1 MSFLYV
7 LTADTPLS
15 REIYEAP
22 MNAVDWCEVD
32 WRLGEKA
39 RRVLQASAIESFGRE
54 GVYATM
60 SAVMRRANITDPEE
74 FSTIAE
80 YLEEQGLIAEADA
93 DYGIFVLTYEG
104 IDLAEH

>member
-1 MSFLYV
+1 V

-15 REIYEAP
+15 RGIYEAS
-22 MNAVDWCEVD
+22 MNTIDWCEVD

-54 GVYATM
+54 GVYVTM
-60 SAVMRRANITDPEE
+60 SAVMERANITDPEE
-74 FSTIAE
+74 FWQIAE
-80 YLEEQGLIAEADA
+80 FLKEQSLIAEADA
-93 DYGIFVLTYEG
+93 DYGVFVLTPEG

>member
-1 MSFLYV
+1 
-7 LTADTPLS
+7 
-15 REIYEAP
+15 

-39 RRVLQASAIESFGRE
+39 RRVLQASAVEAFGRD
-54 GVYATM
+54 GVYVLM
-60 SAVMRRANITDPEE
+60 SAVMQRAGISKPEE
-74 FSTIAE
+74 FQMIPR

-93 DYGIFVLTYEG
+93 DYGIFVLTSKG